1 MDHSDPMADRLRAL
15 ESAVPCGEL
24 PTDMFDTH
32 PNKPRRLKRL
42 GIVVG
47 LIAAMLLSGAAGASV
62 HQVMTGVKGSPGVF
76 SPGSPLA
83 CSPIQ
88 HMNPV
93 EAGKALAA
101 LGYVVTWQIEYRA
114 EDPNTHEGWTSS
126 MSSTPP
132 ADGYVIEGV
141 LEGNQLLI
149 LVERGPAAHPMLG
162 C

>member
-1 MDHSDPMADRLRAL
+1 MEKSVDPLTDRLRAL
-15 ESAVPCGEL
+15 ESAMPGGEL
-24 PTDMFDTH
+24 TKGAFVTH
-32 PNKPRRLKRL
+32 PNKPRRLRRL
-42 GIVVG
+42 GIAAG
-47 LIAAMLLSGAAGASV
+47 LIAAMVLSGAAGASV

-76 SPGSPLA
+76 SPGGPLA

-93 EAGKALAA
+93 QAGEALAA

-114 EDPNTHEGWTSS
+114 EDPDQNEST
-126 MSSTPP
+126 MSSSPP
-132 ADGYVIEGV
+132 ADGSVIEGV

-162 C
+162 CW